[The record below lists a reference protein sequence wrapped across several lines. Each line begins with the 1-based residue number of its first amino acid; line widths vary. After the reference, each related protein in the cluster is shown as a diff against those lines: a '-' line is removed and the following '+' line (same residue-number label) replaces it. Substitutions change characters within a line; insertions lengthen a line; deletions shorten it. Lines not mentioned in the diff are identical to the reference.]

1 MAQMEIKDG
10 KLVKVNIGGTNMRT
24 PKKTTVVEEEIDM
37 EEIVT
42 ATPKVQPIVVQEIEV
57 TESNEVT
64 ESKEEVT
71 ESKEEVV
78 TTSITGGTN
87 MNTPKVGKK
96 VINHVKKNLAVINYT
111 VDSYKTVTPEVLAEV
126 LSPRISLLNAKKV
139 LADIIGNGTISI
151 TDPEVLADW
160 TYKAVHVEGTVYG
173 DDVSG
178 KKIPEIV
185 LTSAQFS
192 EVTPEQVAGYIKE
205 HTTEKRA
212 GEIINALIAGGC
224 YIPTATEIV
233 RLSNGRILVE
243 GVSIAKANKD
253 THKVLV
259 RGIKV
264 NIGNGDKAV

>member
-1 MAQMEIKDG
+1 MAQMEIKNG
-10 KLVKVNIGGTNMRT
+10 KLTKVNLGGTNMRT
-24 PKKTTVVEEEIDM
+24 PKVTTFIEENGEV

-42 ATPKVQPIVVQEIEV
+42 ATPKVQSIVVQEIEV
-57 TESNEVT
+57 TES
-64 ESKEEVT
+64 EEVT
-71 ESKEEVV
+71 KSKEEVV

-111 VDSYKTVTPEVLAEV
+111 VDSYKAVTAEDLVEVLN
-126 LSPRISLLNAKKV
+126 PRISLLNAKKV
-139 LADIIGNGTISI
+139 LVDIIGNGTIGV

-178 KKIPEIV
+178 KKIPEVV
-185 LTSAQFS
+185 LTADEFS
-192 EVTPEQVAGYIKE
+192 QATAEQVAGYIKV

-233 RLSNGRILVE
+233 RLSNGRISVE
-243 GVSIAKANKD
+243 GVSIAKANKAKG

-264 NIGNGDKAV
+264 NIGNGNNA

>member
-1 MAQMEIKDG
+1 
-10 KLVKVNIGGTNMRT
+10 
-24 PKKTTVVEEEIDM
+24 
-37 EEIVT
+37 
-42 ATPKVQPIVVQEIEV
+42 
-57 TESNEVT
+57 
-64 ESKEEVT
+64 
-71 ESKEEVV
+71 
-78 TTSITGGTN
+78 

-111 VDSYKTVTPEVLAEV
+111 VDSYKTVTAEDLVEVLN
-126 LSPRISLLNAKKV
+126 PRISLLNAKKV
-139 LADIIGNGTISI
+139 LIDIIGNGTIGV
-151 TDPEVLADW
+151 TDSEVLADW

-178 KKIPEIV
+178 KKIPEVV
-185 LTSAQFS
+185 LTADEFS
-192 EVTPEQVAGYIKE
+192 QATSEQVAGYIKV

-233 RLSNGRILVE
+233 RLSNGRISVE
-243 GVSIAKANKD
+243 GVSIAKTNKAKG

-264 NIGNGDKAV
+264 SIGNGANA